1 MDLDGLEP
9 SISCVLPPFSV
20 PHVGS
25 PFVALLTSAGGKEK
39 DKGSYKRQLHTV
51 LYCAIIVYY
60 TIINC
65 YTTTIKNCTIL
76 S

>member
-25 PFVALLTSAGGKEK
+25 PFVALLTSAGGKGK
-39 DKGSYKRQLHTV
+39 KTKGLTRDNYILCSTV
-51 LYCAIIVYY
+51 L
-60 TIINC
+60 
-65 YTTTIKNCTIL
+65 
-76 S
+76 